1 MDWNLHA
8 KEGCLFYVQEDHLTG
23 EEIGSSIDR
32 LYQAGAHNVQ
42 VIPTVTKK
50 NRAGHL
56 FLIDTTDDRRR
67 SVEKEIILS
76 LRVSGW
82 HCISTVHQYLS
93 VDYMKEPL
101 TVKTGNES
109 FIFTAEIKKTY
120 GIETTLR
127 PENRSCSVLQQKLAD
142 SGICISLHTCSCLI
156 LKDTMDS
163 HHTIDLTEEKQDFTH
178 STSK

>member
-1 MDWNLHA
+1 MDLNLHT

-32 LYQAGAHNVQ
+32 LYRAGAHNVQ

-50 NRAGHL
+50 NRIGHL
-56 FLIDTTDDRRR
+56 FLIDTTDARRN

-82 HCISTVHQYLS
+82 HCISTIHRYLS
-93 VDYMKEPL
+93 VDYLKEPL

-127 PENRSCSVLQQKLAD
+127 PENRSCSALQQKLAD
-142 SGICISLHTCSCLI
+142 LGIYVSLHTCSCLI
-156 LKDTMDS
+156 LNAAQDC
-163 HHTIDLTEEKQDFTH
+163 HHMINLTAENQDFTH